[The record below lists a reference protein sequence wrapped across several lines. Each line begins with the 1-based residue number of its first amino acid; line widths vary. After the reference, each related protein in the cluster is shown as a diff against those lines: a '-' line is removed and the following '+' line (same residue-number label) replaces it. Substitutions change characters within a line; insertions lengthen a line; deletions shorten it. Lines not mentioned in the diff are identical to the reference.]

1 MAADRDDGFRPA
13 TKQDSCCHPVAC
25 MGGLHLFQMFASYI
39 AVLAVAMIYYAWR
52 DVYRMRARQRT
63 MLNERVA
70 YMVWVAANRAA

>member
-1 MAADRDDGFRPA
+1 
-13 TKQDSCCHPVAC
+13 
-25 MGGLHLFQMFASYI
+25 MFASYI